1 MLERV
6 PTNEELYSIMG
17 EEKFKVWSEISCF
30 IEKNYNV
37 EYLWDRGGKTGIYEL
52 KYRKSGKT
60 LCALYPREQGM
71 RILIVFGKVEREKFE
86 GSRSEFSQYVNDFY
100 DNTHQYHDGKWLY
113 LDYNSNLPIED
124 IKKLIL
130 IKKKP
135 KVFTCIQQ

>member
-6 PTNEELYSIMG
+6 PTNEELYLTMG
-17 EEKFKVWSEISCF
+17 EEKFKVWSEINCF

-124 IKKLIL
+124 IKKLII

-135 KVFTCIQQ
+135 KVFTCIR

>member
-1 MLERV
+1 MLEKI
-6 PTNEELYSIMG
+6 PAEEELQQIIG
-17 EEKFKVWSEISCF
+17 EDKYKAWSEINSF

-37 EYLWDRGGKTGIYEL
+37 ESMWDKGGKTGIYEL

-60 LCALYPREQGM
+60 LCALYPRQLGI
-71 RILIVFGKVEREKFE
+71 RILIIFGKAEREKFE
-86 GSRSEFSQYVNDFY
+86 KSRHEFTQYIRSFY

-113 LDYNSNLPIED
+113 LDYDSDLSIED

-135 KVFTCIQQ
+135 NRK

>member
-17 EEKFKVWSEISCF
+17 EEKFKVWSEINCF

-135 KVFTCIQQ
+135 KVFTCIR

>member
-6 PTNEELYSIMG
+6 PTNEELYLTMG
-17 EEKFKVWSEISCF
+17 EEKFKVWSEINCF

-37 EYLWDRGGKTGIYEL
+37 ECLWDRGGKTGIYEL

-86 GSRSEFSQYVNDFY
+86 SSRNEFSQYVNDFY

-135 KVFTCIQQ
+135 KVFTCIR